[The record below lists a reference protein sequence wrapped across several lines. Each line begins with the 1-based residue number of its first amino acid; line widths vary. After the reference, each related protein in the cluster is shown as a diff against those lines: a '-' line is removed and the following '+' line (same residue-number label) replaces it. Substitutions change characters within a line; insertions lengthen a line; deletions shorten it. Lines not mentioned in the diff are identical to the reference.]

1 MLSYGTNALILFLAS
16 ISPYKSAR
24 RQKNKTAIWK
34 DNGSHPGLGDKL
46 MS

>member
-24 RQKNKTAIWK
+24 RQKKTAIWK
-34 DNGSHPGLGDKL
+34 DNGSHQGLGDKL